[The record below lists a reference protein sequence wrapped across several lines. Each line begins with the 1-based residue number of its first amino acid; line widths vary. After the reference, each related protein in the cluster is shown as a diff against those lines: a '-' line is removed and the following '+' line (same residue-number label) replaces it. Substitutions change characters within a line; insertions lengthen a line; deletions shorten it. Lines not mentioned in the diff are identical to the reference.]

1 MAWGYNVLHTRVP
14 RMLYYNTLFD
24 SMIFVCRLHT
34 ELYIYYIYMYI
45 CMAYSY
51 IYITVYVVYMF
62 L

>member
-34 ELYIYYIYMYI
+34 ELYIIYIYLCI
-45 CMAYSY
+45 FVWHTV